1 MTDSILVLMKGYRLV
16 VSWFSRVVTVSC
28 SPNLKLRPLRPGETS
43 ARACSLVVLKKK
55 RKGRDIERERETE
68 GAILA
73 QAVSG
78 SREGGLSAP
87 FFSFSASC
95 EPAFPQPGSLLS
107 FLRHSSSDAIL

>member
-55 RKGRDIERERETE
+55 RKGRDIERERER
-68 GAILA
+68 L
-73 QAVSG
+73 
-78 SREGGLSAP
+78 REP
-87 FFSFSASC
+87 FWLK
-95 EPAFPQPGSLLS
+95 P
-107 FLRHSSSDAIL
+107 